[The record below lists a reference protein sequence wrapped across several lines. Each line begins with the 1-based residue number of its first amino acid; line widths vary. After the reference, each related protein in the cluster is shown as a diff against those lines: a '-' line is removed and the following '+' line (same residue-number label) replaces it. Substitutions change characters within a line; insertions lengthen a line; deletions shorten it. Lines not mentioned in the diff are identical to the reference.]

1 MTRRLALL
9 ITATVGLACAK
20 RQPPPRSPAAVAA
33 PEPAPPAP
41 PEACYSHDDAA
52 TRAAGDV
59 ETTDDPRQ
67 SVFVLDREMLP
78 ELGRRLD
85 HPSGA
90 QKHSSLDK
98 AIIEMVARRHF
109 DGVKACYDALLATA
123 PGKTGTVTT
132 RFAIGA
138 DGQVTHT
145 RVTSSTLNDGETED
159 CIGRSLC
166 GWRFPA
172 LAAGKA
178 LVVDYPFL
186 LSSPP

>member
-1 MTRRLALL
+1 M
-9 ITATVGLACAK
+9 
-20 RQPPPRSPAAVAA
+20 
-33 PEPAPPAP
+33 
-41 PEACYSHDDAA
+41 CYSRDEAA
-52 TRAAGDV
+52 TEAPGDV
-59 ETTDDPRQ
+59 QTTDDPNK
-67 SVFVLDREMLP
+67 SVFVLDRDMLP
-78 ELGRRLD
+78 ELARRLD
-85 HPSGA
+85 RPSGA

-109 DGVKACYDALLATA
+109 DGVKACYQALVAKV

-138 DGQVTHT
+138 DGQVTHAH
-145 RVTSSTLNDGETED
+145 VTASTFDDAETDD

-172 LAAGKA
+172 LAGGKS
-178 LVVDYPFL
+178 LVLDYPFL